1 MDKQNQSTEE
11 EVSELERELEKYKE
25 ITPHNKAFFGEPFE
39 DFKSKLEKETA
50 RKLKER
56 CEDWVIN
63 PLLGFTHWTTVK
75 YAMDK
80 DYISKKGEEWCIRAK
95 ETTITF
101 KGGYIYP
108 WASAERFNMFKKK
121 LDALKERE
129 KKKEY
134 KIQQTIENQ
143 Q

>member
-1 MDKQNQSTEE
+1 MDKNQPTEE
-11 EVSELERELEKYKE
+11 EVNELERELEKYKE
-25 ITPHNKAFFGEPFE
+25 LASHNKSFFGEPFE
-39 DFKSKLEKETA
+39 DFKSELKEETA

-56 CEDWVIN
+56 CKDWVIN
-63 PLLGFTHWTTVK
+63 PLLGFVRWSTVK

-80 DYISKKGEEWCIRAK
+80 DYISKKGEEWCIRA
-95 ETTITF
+95 EEITTTS
-101 KGGYIYP
+101 KNGKTHTQT
-108 WASAERFNMFKKK
+108 SAEKFNLFKKK